1 MSKETSEVEIAVK
14 RKTVRFTIDFDA
26 EQHRFLKMYSMESGV
41 QAALVVRALVYL
53 LEISEPVANAVID
66 EIFGV
71 DEDDIDEAPPSIV
84 KDGGNGVGRAA
95 EVEQKEEIEP
105 PVKRK
110 TVRFTIDFDAEQHR
124 FLKLFSLES
133 GVQAALVIRAL
144 VYLLEVSSDMANAV
158 IDEIFGEG

>member
-1 MSKETSEVEIAVK
+1 MVKTGEVEISVK
-14 RKTVRFTIDFDA
+14 RKTVRFTIDFDS
-26 EQHRFLKMYSMESGV
+26 EQHRFLKLFSLESGV

-71 DEDDIDEAPPSIV
+71 EEDESEDTPPPAPKKAVPAPTPESEA
-84 KDGGNGVGRAA
+84 AA
-95 EVEQKEEIEP
+95 

-110 TVRFTIDFDAEQHR
+110 TIRFTIDFDAEQHR

-133 GVQAALVIRAL
+133 GVQAALVVRAL
-144 VYLLEVSSDMANAV
+144 VYLLETSANMADAV
-158 IDEIFGEG
+158 IDEIFGEGQDVDM

>member
-1 MSKETSEVEIAVK
+1 MSEETSEVEIAVK

-66 EIFGV
+66 EIFGAE
-71 DEDDIDEAPPSIV
+71 EDSDDAPEVIS
-84 KDGGNGVGRAA
+84 KDGGNGVGKHQESAP
-95 EVEQKEEIEP
+95 ETDVLP
-105 PVKRK
+105 TKRK
-110 TVRFTIDFDAEQHR
+110 TVRFTIDFDSEQHR

-133 GVQAALVIRAL
+133 GVQAALVVRAL

>member
-1 MSKETSEVEIAVK
+1 MVKASEVEISVK

-26 EQHRFLKMYSMESGV
+26 EQHRFLKMFSLESGV

-66 EIFGV
+66 EIFGI
-71 DEDDIDEAPPSIV
+71 EEDEAAEPVAESPNPPV
-84 KDGGNGVGRAA
+84 EDEQA
-95 EVEQKEEIEP
+95 EVLP

-110 TVRFTIDFDAEQHR
+110 TIRFTIDFDAEQHR

-133 GVQAALVIRAL
+133 GVQAALVVRAL
-144 VYLLEVSSDMANAV
+144 VYLLETSSDMANAV
-158 IDEIFGEG
+158 IDEIFGEGQDVDM